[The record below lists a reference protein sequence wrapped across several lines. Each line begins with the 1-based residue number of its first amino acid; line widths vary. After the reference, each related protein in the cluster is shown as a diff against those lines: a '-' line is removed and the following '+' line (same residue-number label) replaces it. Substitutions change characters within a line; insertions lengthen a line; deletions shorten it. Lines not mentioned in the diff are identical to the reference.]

1 MLFWMCKT
9 ARQVPNE
16 KQIEHVILRNFSG
29 FPVNSGIDVIQLF
42 KSELCASPY
51 PDEAESRKRCHN
63 FLKDDFK
70 KIMYNDVSK
79 VLLQSFKDK
88 HAKTHKEQILKY
100 STDKEIEEYWE
111 LEFIHCYDSND
122 FEDPEINKV
131 FKEMQ
136 DKYCKERFDNEV
148 GTCTFLHYN
157 KILYSC
163 GHSSLI
169 LIIHQ
174 VD

>member
-29 FPVNSGIDVIQLF
+29 FPVNIGIDVIQLF
-42 KSELCASPY
+42 KRELCASPN
-51 PDEAESRKRCHN
+51 PNKEESRKRCHN

-88 HAKTHKEQILKY
+88 HAEAHKEQTLKC
-100 STDKEIEEYWE
+100 STDNEIEEYWKSK
-111 LEFIHCYDSND
+111 FNCCYDNNNFKDS
-122 FEDPEINKV
+122 EINKM
-131 FKEMQ
+131 FEEMQ

-157 KILYSC
+157 EVLYSC